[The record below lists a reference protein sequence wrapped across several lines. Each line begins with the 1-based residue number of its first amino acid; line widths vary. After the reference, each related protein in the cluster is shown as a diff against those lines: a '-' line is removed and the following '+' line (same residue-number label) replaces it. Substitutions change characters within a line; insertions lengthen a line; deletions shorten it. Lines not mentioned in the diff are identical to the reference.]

1 MNLSRLFLLAVA
13 GCCLMHPASL
23 PAQDA
28 LGNQASFYSAD
39 MVITGKGQ
47 NTTQK
52 IYTDNGKIRTETTL
66 QGLQVVTIIRPD
78 LQKVYQMLLPQKML
92 VEIPYDPNKY
102 KTQTAAASGPQ
113 GKFELIGT
121 EPVAGDPCK
130 KYKVTSDRG
139 KIILFWVDAATQA
152 PVKMMAQDNSF
163 TILWKNYEA
172 GPQDA
177 SLFAPPTDYKVV
189 TISSAPAAADSSVR

>member
-1 MNLSRLFLLAVA
+1 MNLLRLFLLAVA
-13 GCCLMHPASL
+13 GCCLMHPALL

-28 LGNQASFYSAD
+28 VGDQSKFYSAD
-39 MVITGKGQ
+39 LIITAKGQ
-47 NTTQK
+47 NITQK
-52 IYTDNGKIRTETTL
+52 IYADNGKIRTETTL
-66 QGLQVVTIIRPD
+66 QGLQVVTIIRSD
-78 LQKVYQMLLPQKML
+78 LQKVYQMLLPQKMR
-92 VEIPYDPNKY
+92 VEIPYDPNKF
-102 KTQTAAASGPQ
+102 KNQTIAASGPQ

-121 EPVAGDPCK
+121 ETLAGDPCK

-152 PVKMMAQDNSF
+152 PVKMMAQDDSF

-177 SLFAPPTDYKVV
+177 SLFAPPTDFKLVP
-189 TISSAPAAADSSVR
+189 ISSTPTANGQ

>member
-1 MNLSRLFLLAVA
+1 
-13 GCCLMHPASL
+13 MHPTSL
-23 PAQDA
+23 PAQDIV
-28 LGNQASFYSAD
+28 GEQAKFYSAD
-39 MVITGKGQ
+39 LVITGKGQ
-47 NTTQK
+47 NITQK
-52 IYTDNGKIRTETTL
+52 IYADNGKIRTETTL

-113 GKFELIGT
+113 GKFASIGKET
-121 EPVAGDPCK
+121 LEGVPCV
-130 KYKVTSDRG
+130 KYNVTSDRG
-139 KIILFWVDAATQA
+139 KIILFWVDAGTQA

-177 SLFAPPTDYKVV
+177 SLFAPPTDYKLVP
-189 TISSAPAAADSSVR
+189 ISSAPTGSGQ